1 MVEKLKN
8 FLILNILIIFYLER
22 KYLKII
28 KFRFQCLIRQRTVD
42 KIHIMKATST
52 QHLLLIWDL
61 SLEQFKRYFINKLIL
76 AIAPWKD
83 TCQVSV

>member
-1 MVEKLKN
+1 MQISVPYKTEDS
-8 FLILNILIIFYLER
+8 
-22 KYLKII
+22 
-28 KFRFQCLIRQRTVD
+28 RQNA
-42 KIHIMKATST
+42 HNESTST

>member
-1 MVEKLKN
+1 MQISVSYKAEDS
-8 FLILNILIIFYLER
+8 
-22 KYLKII
+22 
-28 KFRFQCLIRQRTVD
+28 RQNA
-42 KIHIMKATST
+42 HNESTST

-61 SLEQFKRYFINKLIL
+61 PLEKFKRYFINKLTL